1 MDLWTELQKVRKQFN
16 DLKDQTEQDL
26 GQQKSDFNRVIRN
39 ITNVTHTI
47 GGGGTYAVRQLVKL
61 NEYQVLVG
69 RRSF

>member
-1 MDLWTELQKVRKQFN
+1 MDLWTELQKVRKQFS
-16 DLKDQTEQDL
+16 DLKDQTEHDL
-26 GQQKSDFNRVIRN
+26 DQQKSDFNRVVRN

-69 RRSF
+69 WRSF